1 MATTA
6 AGYGYGYCSAGL
18 PPFALFPVILSTR
31 RSPPPPP
38 RVSLVDSSSK
48 LRAPAPRCAPF

>member
-6 AGYGYGYCSAGL
+6 AGYGCCLAGL
-18 PPFALFPVILSTR
+18 PPFPLLPGILSTR
-31 RSPPPPP
+31 LRREPSPP
-38 RVSLVDSSSK
+38 RVALVASSPK